1 MDAEPGSTV
10 PRRQLGRYLRR
21 LREQAGVT
29 VKAAAAE
36 LECSIQ
42 KLWRIEKGAVP
53 VRGADVKVLCQR
65 YGASEEMTQALVA
78 LAKETKAKGW
88 WHSYGDVVPRWFEVY
103 VGMEAAASRLRM
115 YEPSLVPGLL
125 QSRDYAD
132 AAIRADQPGMGDEER
147 RRRVDLRRERQELLA
162 RSFPEPPAL
171 EAIVCETV
179 LRRDPGPPGVMARQL
194 AYLQKAGEQPHISI
208 RVLPLAIGLHRA
220 SVAGAFTILEFPSEG
235 NERREPPTVYSESL
249 TGAIYLD
256 KSQEIEAYEEVW
268 VSLAAS
274 ALSEGDSAAM
284 ITSLIRELNRS
295 D

>member
-53 VRGADVKVLCQR
+53 VRGADVKVLCHR
-65 YGASEEMTQALVA
+65 YGAPAEMTDALVA
-78 LAKETKAKGW
+78 LARETKAKGW
-88 WHSYGDVVPRWFEVY
+88 WHSYGDVVPRWFEMY
-103 VGMEAAASRLRM
+103 VDMEAAASRLRM

-125 QSRDYAD
+125 QSSGYAE
-132 AAIRADQPGMGDEER
+132 AAIRADQPGMSEEDR
-147 RRRVDLRRERQELLA
+147 RRRVELRAERQALLA
-162 RSFPEPPAL
+162 RPFPEPPTL
-171 EAIVCETV
+171 EAIVDESV
-179 LRRDPGPPGVMARQL
+179 LRRDPGPAGVMARQL

-208 RVLPLAIGLHRA
+208 RILPLSRGLHRA
-220 SVAGAFTILEFPSEG
+220 SAAGAFTILEFPSEG

-256 KSQEIEAYEEVW
+256 KSQEISAYEEVW
-268 VSLAAS
+268 VSLTAL
-274 ALSEGDSAAM
+274 ALSERDSAVM
-284 ITSLIRELNRS
+284 IDELIGELNRS